1 MLIEQTPDALKV
13 IRRVLKLPQFLT
25 WCAPRRPTQNS
36 SHSSSLGLL
45 GRGRLLAGALAR
57 GALGTGARGAFRR
70 GATGLGAA
78 ALAALSNLNT
88 ATACDSTEAAKL
100 IQAQAGDDKDARS
113 EALTALVQ
121 TELFE
126 AILALQDADDPDLDP
141 GKRVDMLSSAAKNI
155 ATLTRSSVNL
165 KQFQAKVEKDTRDR
179 LLAEQ
184 RAALDAMGSKGGV
197 TEDTKRAIRE
207 ALGIM

>member
-1 MLIEQTPDALKV
+1 MSGMGRKSSIDRLDPEIKAYIQAMLASGSMTLDELIADLQ
-13 IRRVLKLPQFLT
+13 
-25 WCAPRRPTQNS
+25 
-36 SHSSSLGLL
+36 
-45 GRGRLLAGALAR
+45 GR
-57 GALGTGARGAFRR
+57 FP
-70 GATGLGAA
+70 AA
-78 ALAALSNLNT
+78 ATAGDLPSRSAVGRYGQKLERRLS
-88 ATACDSTEAAKL
+88 AIRASTEAAKL

-126 AILALQDADDPDLDP
+126 AILALQEADDPEANPED
-141 GKRVDMLSSAAKNI
+141 RVAMLSSAAKNI

-165 KQFQAKVEKDTRDR
+165 KLFQAKVEKDTRER

-197 TEDTKRAIRE
+197 TDDTKRAIRE
-207 ALGIM
+207 ALGIV